1 METNANLLR
10 EYNLKATPQRLAII
24 EVVTK
29 SGHIN
34 IDSLYE
40 EIKKR
45 FNSISLATIYKNIN
59 SMTENGLLLEVKLPN
74 TKSVYEMN
82 KEKHAHLKC
91 DNCGSIKDI
100 QIDMNE
106 KFEEVSKEHNFELT
120 SAEVVLS
127 GTSCS
132 SCA

>member
-1 METNANLLR
+1 METNAQLLR
-10 EYNLKATPQRLAII
+10 QYNLKATPQRLAII

-29 SGHIN
+29 NGHIN

-74 TKSVYEMN
+74 AKSVYEMI
-82 KEKHAHLKC
+82 KSEHAHLKC
-91 DNCGSIKDI
+91 DSCGNVKDI
-100 QIDMNE
+100 QIDTLT
-106 KFEEVSKEHNFELT
+106 KFEEVSKEHNFQLKTADVILT
-120 SAEVVLS
+120 GL
-127 GTSCS
+127 CDK
-132 SCA
+132 CA